1 MFRFLLGVIVG
12 LILSFLLI
20 YCGGGQTVK
29 KVGEGLTETGK
40 RMERVATGPIP
51 GRTPIKVP
59 IRTPTKQKNRLSG
72 WQALD
77 PIIC

>member
-40 RMERVATGPIP
+40 RMERLEGEFKKEKDEIWKGMKKQFSGEEKESPKG
-51 GRTPIKVP
+51 GR
-59 IRTPTKQKNRLSG
+59 Q
-72 WQALD
+72 
-77 PIIC
+77 